1 MESLPLA
8 WLVTVLATIAAFTLM
23 RSGRAPMPALL
34 LLSGFLACLAIVAAL
49 LGARLSFGAD
59 WAARVQP
66 AVAVMVAPLA
76 YLGFRALTQDDR
88 TEWQAMLIRHAVPIV
103 VCQLAILGWT
113 GLDDVIVLGVTGLYL
128 TRLATLLALPADSFI
143 NVPPHALAMVRAA
156 LFATLALLAL
166 IVATDSLI
174 LAAAILGGDAAV
186 LRLLSGAS
194 GLLTAV
200 VLAAAL
206 IGAPMVLR
214 AATHAGASPKDT
226 GTPSDAD
233 RALLAALDSLMT
245 EKNAYRDSNLTL
257 SRTAR
262 RLGVPARDVSNAANR
277 CTGENFSRYIN
288 GHRIRHAKELLR
300 ETDLP
305 ITEVMFESGFVSKSS
320 FNTEFRRIVGQTPS
334 GFRAGAGAA

>member
-8 WLVTVLATIAAFTLM
+8 WLATVLATIAAFTLM
-23 RSGRAPMPALL
+23 RSGRVPRPARL
-34 LLSGFLACLAIVAAL
+34 LLSGFLACLAIIAAL
-49 LGARLSFGAD
+49 LGARLSFDAG

-88 TEWQAMLIRHAVPIV
+88 TEWRLMLLRHAVPIV
-103 VCQLAILGWT
+103 VCQLVILGWT

-128 TRLATLLALPADSFI
+128 TRMATLLALPADSFI

-156 LFATLALLAL
+156 LSATLALLAL
-166 IVATDSLI
+166 ILTTDSLI

-186 LRLLSGAS
+186 LRFLSGAS

-214 AATHAGASPKDT
+214 AVTHAGAGPKDT
-226 GTPSDAD
+226 GAPSDAD
-233 RALLAALDSLMT
+233 RALLAAMDALMT
-245 EKNAYRDSNLTL
+245 EKNAWRDSNLTL
-257 SRTAR
+257 ARTAR
-262 RLGVPARDVSNAANR
+262 RLGVPARDVSNAVNR
-277 CTGENFSRYIN
+277 CAGENFSRYIN
-288 GHRIRHAKELLR
+288 GHRIRHAQQLLR

-334 GFRAGAGAA
+334 GFRAGAAVT